1 MIKKIDKLNTIY
13 NGIIKVDESIQNE
26 IKNNWKEFI
35 KDKNP
40 NDFFDGDIYCATNI
54 DDSKPSINFSK
65 TKYSYMIYAK
75 ITKKI
80 IIRSLFSAGYIRTSD
95 NYICII
101 LNNRNELNAI
111 GGMASNE
118 DIKDNKFDYNN
129 CIIREIKE
137 ELGINIKNNP
147 NFKLILK
154 YLKYP
159 NNDDLKKTYYPV
171 GTLYEINTKYT
182 KKELISL
189 YNKKEHDSEVKE
201 LMFYNNDNYKD
212 IYAYDKKT
220 EYLDE
225 LTRILF
231 E

>member
-1 MIKKIDKLNTIY
+1 
-13 NGIIKVDESIQNE
+13 
-26 IKNNWKEFI
+26 
-35 KDKNP
+35 
-40 NDFFDGDIYCATNI
+40 
-54 DDSKPSINFSK
+54 
-65 TKYSYMIYAK
+65 
-75 ITKKI
+75 
-80 IIRSLFSAGYIRTSD
+80 
-95 NYICII
+95 
-101 LNNRNELNAI
+101 
-111 GGMASNE
+111 MASNE

-182 KKELISL
+182 KEELISL